1 MMSGGNSPLEN
12 PKISWKKG
20 IRPSTEERQDRITK
34 TVSKIES
41 PLLDASVA
49 IGYPA
54 SEEREYATTSGL
66 ITGMSIEI
74 TPEDKYLSWIGSG
87 FGCCIKGGLSIFFS
101 EPEILWNIYV
111 GWKEYRKILNDKTL
125 VKIRGNQIEAWN
137 ANWLTF
143 LWNKR
148 LYRQDFDFA
157 YFVQIDVFKVDEQVV
172 EINTIKWS
180 SLFFSISNKF
190 PEATFTGYIYSLGQT
205 NTTLGFYPFHFIQA
219 TSLIKFYKKLFGE
232 SIALD
237 DTTIYENLFGLEIRK
252 ACQFGSIGLQ
262 ALEPKSLRKYFGN
275 DANIKLVKPKV
286 SQKNGEPDD
295 EYEERK
301 QKAYQKDNE
310 NIITYRTYKTWL
322 LAMITKNKEETL
334 DYTAE
339 VARALLE
346 YRSRATKND
355 RKNLIQSELLGAKS
369 KKGFIDALVSVVN
382 GIKDDVNKD
391 LTQEQEL
398 EIHKNLRDRVHL
410 MSAEDFGYFV
420 VLLKFD
426 YAFAERNS

>member
-1 MMSGGNSPLEN
+1 MIATTIGRTFLKAYNEKTGNGFSAKEFFEKEYVQAFYNHPLYMMSGGNSPLEN

-190 PEATFTGYIYSLGQT
+190 PEATFT
-205 NTTLGFYPFHFIQA
+205 
-219 TSLIKFYKKLFGE
+219 
-232 SIALD
+232 
-237 DTTIYENLFGLEIRK
+237 
-252 ACQFGSIGLQ
+252 
-262 ALEPKSLRKYFGN
+262 
-275 DANIKLVKPKV
+275 
-286 SQKNGEPDD
+286 
-295 EYEERK
+295 
-301 QKAYQKDNE
+301 
-310 NIITYRTYKTWL
+310 WL
-322 LAMITKNKEETL
+322 HI
-334 DYTAE
+334 
-339 VARALLE
+339 
-346 YRSRATKND
+346 
-355 RKNLIQSELLGAKS
+355 
-369 KKGFIDALVSVVN
+369 
-382 GIKDDVNKD
+382 
-391 LTQEQEL
+391 
-398 EIHKNLRDRVHL
+398 
-410 MSAEDFGYFV
+410 
-420 VLLKFD
+420 
-426 YAFAERNS
+426 